1 MSKTIPSV
9 DATARRVDLDE
20 RDDGPADP
28 RDQAGHDLAAGRRV
42 LRLESAAL
50 AACAEALDARF
61 ATAVRLLGGTDP
73 RRRDGRRSGRVVVTG
88 MGKSGHVGRKI
99 AATFAS
105 TGTPSQFVHPAEASH
120 GDLGMITED
129 DAILALSNSGETPE
143 LSDVLS
149 YAKRYD
155 IPVVAIT
162 ARPDSTLAR
171 VAQVTLTL
179 PDQPEAASM
188 GLAPTT
194 STTMAMALGDALAV
208 ALLERKGFTA
218 SDFRLFHPGGK
229 LGRQLARVDDMM
241 HRGAE
246 IPLTG
251 PDASMQDVL
260 LVMTSK
266 SFGCVGITDPATGAL
281 VGVITDGDL
290 RRHMAPNLMEKHAAE
305 IMTRAPATITPD
317 RVASEALSFMNT
329 RTVPITA
336 LFVVDEAHRPI
347 GIVHIHD
354 FLRSGV
360 A

>member
-1 MSKTIPSV
+1 MSKTLASEAQPRDGGAPESGAGGAS
-9 DATARRVDLDE
+9 ATPHTSADLD
-20 RDDGPADP
+20 
-28 RDQAGHDLAAGRRV
+28 AGRRV

-50 AACAEALDARF
+50 AACADALDGAF
-61 ATAVRLLGGTDP
+61 EAAVRILGESELGT
-73 RRRDGRRSGRVVVTG
+73 RSGRVVVTG

-120 GDLGMITED
+120 GDLGMITER

-149 YAKRYD
+149 YARRYD
-155 IPVVAIT
+155 IPIVAIT
-162 ARPDSTLAR
+162 ARADSTLAR
-171 VAQVTLTL
+171 IARVALIL

-229 LGRQLARVDDMM
+229 LGRQLARVEDLM
-241 HRGAE
+241 HRGDE
-246 IPLTG
+246 VPLVAPETG
-251 PDASMQDVL
+251 MQDTL
-260 LVMTSK
+260 LTMTSK
-266 SFGCVGITDPATGAL
+266 HFGCVGIADGTGEL
-281 VGVITDGDL
+281 VGIITDGDL
-290 RRHMAPNLMEKHAAE
+290 RRHMAPDLMGKTAGD
-305 IMTRAPATITPD
+305 IMTARPVTTSGD
-317 RVASEALSFMNT
+317 RMASETLALMNA
-329 RTVPITA
+329 REITA
-336 LFVVDEAHRPI
+336 LFVVDDEGRPV
-347 GIVHIHD
+347 GIVHLHD
-354 FLRSGV
+354 FLRTGV

>member
-1 MSKTIPSV
+1 LSETTTPPS
-9 DATARRVDLDE
+9 ATPAASSDSTTAV
-20 RDDGPADP
+20 RD
-28 RDQAGHDLAAGRRV
+28 RDLAAGKRV

-50 AACAEALDARF
+50 AACAETLDGAF
-61 ATAVRLLGGTDP
+61 SDAVNLLGESEAGT
-73 RRRDGRRSGRVVVTG
+73 RSGRVVVTG

-120 GDLGMITED
+120 GDLGMITER
-129 DAILALSNSGETPE
+129 DALLALSNSGETPE

-149 YAKRYD
+149 YAKRYN

-162 ARPDSTLAR
+162 ARADSTLAR
-171 VAQVTLTL
+171 LASVSLIL
-179 PDQPEAASM
+179 PDQPEAAQM

-229 LGRQLARVDDMM
+229 LGRQLARVEDMM
-241 HRGAE
+241 HRAGE
-246 IPLTG
+246 VPLVT
-251 PDASMQDVL
+251 PESSMQETL

-266 SFGCVGITDPATGAL
+266 HFGCVGITEAQSGRL
-281 VGVITDGDL
+281 LGIITDGDL
-290 RRHMAPNLMEKHAAE
+290 RRHMDAGLMGKSARD
-305 IMTRAPATITPD
+305 IMTANPVTTEGERM
-317 RVASEALSFMNT
+317 ASETLALMNA
-329 RTVPITA
+329 RAITA
-336 LFVVDEAHRPI
+336 LFVVDGEGRPV
-347 GIVHIHD
+347 GIVHLHD
-354 FLRSGV
+354 FLRTGV